1 MLYLDSDSPPDW
13 EHLRWQHLHD
23 VNKSDCVFDLIS
35 AIVASMF
42 GAGETIEE
50 ILEEE

>member
-1 MLYLDSDSPPDW
+1 M
-13 EHLRWQHLHD
+13 
-23 VNKSDCVFDLIS
+23 FDLVS
-35 AIVASMF
+35 AIIASMF

>member
-1 MLYLDSDSPPDW
+1 VPADS
-13 EHLRWQHLHD
+13 LA
-23 VNKSDCVFDLIS
+23 KSDCVFDLVS
-35 AIVASMF
+35 AIIASMF